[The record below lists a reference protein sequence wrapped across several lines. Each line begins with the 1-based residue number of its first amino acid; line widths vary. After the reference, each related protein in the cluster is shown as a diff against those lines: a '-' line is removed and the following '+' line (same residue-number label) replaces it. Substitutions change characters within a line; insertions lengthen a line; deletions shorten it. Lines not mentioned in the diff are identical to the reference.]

1 MLAERIYRRTNRLYD
16 RARSPTAVDAARIQP
31 TGGIDHLR
39 GHRYCVLISYR
50 RDGTAVASPLWFGLG
65 DGRLYVRTGA
75 ATAKLQ
81 RIRRH
86 PQVRVAPST
95 VRGTPLGPPFVGR
108 AQILDRSEEPN
119 AERAIRANYRWF
131 RRIYLRLLT
140 VHLAARYVAIVPD
153 DNSGRD
159 GRESV

>member
-75 ATAKLQ
+75 ATAKL
-81 RIRRH
+81 
-86 PQVRVAPST
+86 RVAPST

-140 VHLAARYVAIVPD
+140 GHLAARYVAIVPV

>member
-1 MLAERIYRRTNRLYD
+1 MLAERLYRRTNRLYD
-16 RARSPTAVDAARIQP
+16 RARSPTAVDAARAQP
-31 TGGIDHLR
+31 TGSIDQLR

-50 RDGTAVASPLWFGLG
+50 RDGTPVPAPLWFGLA

-95 VRGTPLGPPFVGR
+95 MRGAPLGPPFVGQAR
-108 AQILDRSEEPN
+108 ILDRSEEPN

-131 RRIYLRLLT
+131 RRIYLGLLT
-140 VHLAARYVAIVPD
+140 GHLAARYVEIIPVDP
-153 DNSGRD
+153 SR
-159 GRESV
+159 SI

>member
-140 VHLAARYVAIVPD
+140 GHLAARYVAIVPV